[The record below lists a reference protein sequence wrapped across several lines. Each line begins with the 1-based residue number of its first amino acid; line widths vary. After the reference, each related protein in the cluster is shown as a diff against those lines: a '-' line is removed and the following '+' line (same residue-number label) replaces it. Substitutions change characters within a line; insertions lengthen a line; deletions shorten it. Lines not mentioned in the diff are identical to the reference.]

1 MSEVKVLK
9 DYIDFENNTLFDVKI
24 HSARFYMAK
33 IPGWEKLMDY
43 TGSSN
48 HFDMCGGRNDSITV
62 PEWLYDAVV
71 IHYSIYNSNMVYVYI
86 IPPVDWET
94 ETAKEVFRKL
104 QNMCTDEFT
113 FLSSKRQCLNDLNKQ
128 LENMTKALDSFTFN
142 GSKLTTQEFDKFV
155 EFISENKTAFYESD
169 IWDEYDLGRIPV
181 YTFSNINRDI
191 DTCSD
196 ELKRA
201 ELEYAANCKEMVDRF
216 KKTRE
221 QTTEEY
227 FEECKKKYW
236 FKSY

>member
-48 HFDMCGGRNDSITV
+48 HFDIYGGLYTNITI

-71 IHYSIYNSNMVYVYI
+71 THYSVYNGNMVYVFI
-86 IPPVDWET
+86 IPPIDWET
-94 ETAKEVFRKL
+94 ETSKEVFKKL

-113 FLSSKRQCLNDLNKQ
+113 FLPSKRQCLDSLNKQ

-155 EFISENKTAFYESD
+155 EFISENKPAFYESD
-169 IWDEYDLGRIPV
+169 IWDEYDLDRIPV
-181 YTFSNINRDI
+181 YTFSNINHDI
-191 DTCSD
+191 NMCSS
-196 ELKRA
+196 ELKRV
-201 ELEYAANCKEMVDRF
+201 ELEHDADCKEMADRF
-216 KKTRE
+216 KKIRE

-227 FEECKKKYW
+227 FEECKKYKKY
-236 FKSY
+236 K